1 MAIVL
6 FILGLPGSGKSTAA
20 RHIVDYVQL
29 YYQDKGWSTKRLNDY
44 EILHRMAWDDLAG
57 KRFSLTKLDGFDVL
71 DPGVLGVALRG
82 LKKRVVEEMRSG
94 DKRKLVIVEFA
105 RIDYSRA
112 LKRFFSEFL
121 KDAFFLFIDADI
133 PVCLQRIED
142 RVAKPLDER
151 SKDDHYVSPFIFETY
166 YERDKRRY
174 PVSVAAHLQ
183 KGFGVAE
190 SHVKVIEDSCLTLDK
205 FHEQVEL
212 FIESILQPEFRT
224 QPKSVKIF
232 FRSKHPTG
240 DLAYKISH
248 TRTNLSGILL

>member
-1 MAIVL
+1 MVIVL

-20 RHIVDYVQL
+20 RHVVDYVQR

-44 EILHRMAWDDLAG
+44 EILHRMAWADLAG

-71 DPGVLGVALRG
+71 DHSAFDDALRG
-82 LKKRVVEEMRSG
+82 LKKKVVVETRSR
-94 DKRKLVIVEFA
+94 DRHKLIIVEFA
-105 RIDYSRA
+105 RNDYSRA

-133 PVCLQRIED
+133 PVCRRRIED
-142 RVAKPLDER
+142 RVAKPPEKR
-151 SKDDHYVSPFIFETY
+151 VEDDRYVSPFIFETY

-190 SHVKVIEDSCLTLDK
+190 SHIKVIEDSCLTLDE
-205 FHEQVEL
+205 FHEQ
-212 FIESILQPEFRT
+212 IESFIKPIFQSGHRAQPD
-224 QPKSVKIF
+224 SVKVF
-232 FRSKHPTG
+232 FKSKHPTG
-240 DLAYKISH
+240 DLAYKLSH